1 MLRNSRF
8 RRGLFCMVLVAVCPW
23 IGVGSVPAAA
33 HASARPLATSL
44 PHAGEVGMAFFDPK
58 THEAIALV
66 EEGRN
71 AEAIKLLEEGLA
83 EKGEKGKKRRAE
95 LQLGLAMVLIRSA
108 EWSKSSERL
117 NALVKN
123 TDDPTIPYRAIALQA
138 ARAYA
143 MEDKEGARER
153 LSTRSGW
160 QMALLG
166 AKVEL
171 WKQLEK
177 SVAQLEKLVT
187 SRSWDASAVQLDH
200 ALMRLRAL
208 ASCNITKD
216 DLVSE
221 ADKRVS
227 PDVRSLQEMTEE
239 FARVLDR
246 VGELCRDHCEDCD
259 GRIKD
264 QRERIYDLEGEKR
277 NCRTDTC
284 RKAKESAIR
293 GHETSIRN
301 EEDRIRD
308 IRRWQE
314 RFGDAKSRLDA
325 EVQRA
330 THAEGR

>member
-1 MLRNSRF
+1 MLNNAQLHRVTLFVVSISLGVWVCGSR
-8 RRGLFCMVLVAVCPW
+8 AT
-23 IGVGSVPAAA
+23 A
-33 HASARPLATSL
+33 HVSLRPLLTNEL
-44 PHAGEVGMAFFDPK
+44 DAGEVGMAFFDPK

-83 EKGEKGKKRRAE
+83 EKGDKGKKRRAE

-117 NALVKN
+117 NTLVKN
-123 TDDPTIPYRAIALQA
+123 TDDPTIPYRAVALQA

-143 MEDKEGARER
+143 LADKEGAKER

-177 SVAQLEKLVT
+177 SVAQLEKLVN
-187 SRSWDASAVQLDH
+187 SKSWDSSAGQLEH
-200 ALMRLRAL
+200 ALTRLRAL
-208 ASCNITKD
+208 ACCNITKD

-221 ADKRVS
+221 ADRRVS
-227 PDVRSLQEMTEE
+227 PDVRSLKEMTEE
-239 FARVLDR
+239 FSRVLDR
-246 VGELCRDHCEDCD
+246 VGDACVDHCRDCD
-259 GRIKD
+259 SNIKT
-264 QRERIYDLEGEKR
+264 QRERIRDLEQEKIR
-277 NCRTDTC
+277 CRTDTC

-293 GHETSIRN
+293 GHEAAIRD
-301 EEDRIRD
+301 EEARILD
-308 IRRWQE
+308 IRRWQD
-314 RFGDAKSRLDA
+314 RFRDAKSQLDA
-325 EVQRA
+325 EVGRA
-330 THAEGR
+330 SSREGR